1 MPPITD
7 PVVIAVVRQ
16 VQQELTPENYSQMEW
31 CGAACCI
38 AGHVERVARQ
48 MCPGRIQ
55 GRCFSRRAA
64 SVLGIDADD
73 TTLFDGAPG
82 CVWPEPFGS
91 EWRYAEGHNH
101 AGREFVDIARRRL
114 DYFLEHGE

>member
-7 PVVIAVVRQ
+7 PIVIAVVRQ
-16 VQQELTPENYSQMEW
+16 VQQELTPENYNQGEW

-38 AGHVERVARQ
+38 AGHVERVARRV
-48 MCPGRIQ
+48 CLDRIR
-55 GRCFSRRAA
+55 GDCYSKRAA
-64 SVLGIDADD
+64 SVLGVTHD
-73 TTLFDGAPG
+73 TDLFDGAPESA
-82 CVWPEPFGS
+82 WPEPFRS